1 MPGGPSAPIQPV
13 FREQLKSQGRE
24 SLGSVR
30 DLGEHGSPR
39 HPLAGPLPFSQ
50 YRIAS
55 ADGDS
60 GWFQWSQLMGQQ
72 RGYLAAALPQLD
84 IVPNEQPLRGG
95 NGRIIVVADQGL
107 DAQNMAVTAN
117 DVGPVF
123 RHDEMSS
130 ELPRRQHTMRRLG
143 GQ

>member
-1 MPGGPSAPIQPV
+1 
-13 FREQLKSQGRE
+13 
-24 SLGSVR
+24 
-30 DLGEHGSPR
+30 
-39 HPLAGPLPFSQ
+39 
-50 YRIAS
+50 
-55 ADGDS
+55 
-60 GWFQWSQLMGQQ
+60 MGQQ

-107 DAQNMAVTAN
+107 DAQNMAVIAN

-123 RHDEMSS
+123 RHDEVSS
-130 ELPRRQHTMRRLG
+130 ESPRRQHTMRRLG